1 MVVGYCVGE
10 ISLSELTFISD
21 KMPQVGEY
29 VIVEYD
35 NKKVLGMVE
44 SLVRGNDALN
54 IDLHEVEAIQTI
66 ARIGGKDY
74 YIKGKVKL
82 LGDVND
88 NLRLPR
94 TPALPGTPIKLADKE
109 ILNDVFKVKNPIK
122 LGTLV
127 NQSDIEVNVE
137 ANPVLNRHLAI
148 LAMTGA
154 GKSNTVAVLIDQLLG
169 YNVPVF
175 VFDMHGEYRDAKF
188 PNGNVNVIQ
197 PKINPQYMT
206 FYEIKR
212 LVSIPN
218 SAVIQERFFR
228 QAFNKA
234 QKMIRESTAHTSD
247 FLQLI
252 VDILYKDVEY
262 DEEGNIST
270 KTDKR
275 IIDVINKVED
285 SMDKYSNLFDSNKG
299 NILTS
304 IKIGHANVLDLSQTD
319 ESVAEVLVSHIMRN
333 SLQRRKNAVHGSS
346 NDTLDHPVFYIIEEA
361 HILAPNKRDSQ
372 SKHWIQRVARE
383 GRKFGLGL
391 CLVSQSP
398 KTVDHDALSQ
408 MNNMIILRLVEPE
421 DQRHVQSASE
431 SLSRDLIDQLPSL
444 NVGEAIVL
452 GLMTK
457 VPTLVKINEFKGR
470 RTGGDLDI
478 IGELAN
484 FNKKEDDELKRQ
496 EQEMD
501 DLGCYD
507 Y

>member
-1 MVVGYCVGE
+1 MTVGYCVGE

-29 VIVEYD
+29 VTIEYD
-35 NKKVLGMVE
+35 GKKVLGMVE
-44 SLVRGNDALN
+44 NLVRGNDALN
-54 IDLHEVEAIQTI
+54 VDLHDVDAIQTI

-109 ILNDVFKVKNPIK
+109 ILDEVFKVENPVR

-127 NQSDIEVNVE
+127 NQKDIVVNVE
-137 ANPVLNRHLAI
+137 GNPILNRHLAI

-154 GKSNTVAVLIDQLLG
+154 GKSNTVAVLMDQLIG
-169 YNVPVF
+169 YNVPIF
-175 VFDMHGEYRDAKF
+175 VFDMHGEYRDADF
-188 PNGNVNVIQ
+188 PNGDVNVIQ
-197 PKINPQYMT
+197 PKINPTYMSIH
-206 FYEIKR
+206 EIKK
-212 LVSIPN
+212 LVNIPN
-218 SAVIQERFFR
+218 NAYIQERHFR

-234 QKMIRESTAHTSD
+234 KNAIEEGTERTYKLLDAMY
-247 FLQLI
+247 
-252 VDILYKDVEY
+252 DILYVKSQ
-262 DEEGNIST
+262 EEGS
-270 KTDKR
+270 DKQ
-275 IIDVINKVED
+275 IVDVMNKIDDAK
-285 SMDKYSNLFDSNKG
+285 DKYNNLFDNNMA

-304 IKIGHANVLDLSQTD
+304 IKLGHVNVLDLSQTD
-319 ESVAEVLVSHIMRN
+319 ESVAEVLVSHILRN
-333 SLQRRKNAVHGSS
+333 ALKRRRNFFHGTS
-346 NDTLDHPVFYIIEEA
+346 NKTLDHPVFFVIEEA

-372 SKHWIQRVARE
+372 SKHWIQRIARE

-431 SLSRDLIDQLPSL
+431 SLSKDLINQLPSL

-452 GLMTK
+452 GLMSK
-457 VPTLVKINEFKGR
+457 VPTLVKIDEFKGR
-470 RTGGDLDI
+470 RTGGDIDI
-478 IGELAN
+478 IGDLAGHE
-484 FNKKEDDELKRQ
+484 KAEEDELKRQ
-496 EQEMD
+496 EQESL
-501 DLGCYD
+501 DLGYD

>member
-29 VIVEYD
+29 VTVEYD
-35 NKKVLGMVE
+35 GKKVLGMVE
-44 SLVRGNDALN
+44 NLVRGNDALD
-54 IDLHEVEAIQTI
+54 IDLHDVEAIQTI
-66 ARIGGKDY
+66 ARIGGNDY

-109 ILNDVFKVKNPIK
+109 ILDKVFKVKNPIR

-127 NQSDIEVNVE
+127 NQRDIEVNVE
-137 ANPVLNRHLAI
+137 GNPILNRHLAI

-154 GKSNTVAVLIDQLLG
+154 GKSNTVAVLMDQLLK
-169 YNVPVF
+169 YNVPIF
-175 VFDMHGEYRDAKF
+175 VFDMHGEYRDADF

-197 PKINPQYMT
+197 PKINPTYMN
-206 FYEIKR
+206 FSEIKR
-212 LVSIPN
+212 LVNIPN
-218 SAVIQERFFR
+218 NAYIQERHFR
-228 QAFNKA
+228 YAFNKA
-234 QKMIRESTAHTSD
+234 RTQINEGTEHTYK
-247 FLQLI
+247 FLEAMY
-252 VDILYKDVEY
+252 DILYVRSQ
-262 DEEGNIST
+262 EEGS
-270 KTDKR
+270 DKQ
-275 IIDVINKVED
+275 IVDVMNKIED
-285 SMDKYSNLFDSNKG
+285 AKDKYNNLFDNNKG

-304 IKIGHANVLDLSQTD
+304 IKVGHVNVLDLSQTD
-319 ESVAEVLVSHIMRN
+319 ESVSEVLVSHILRN
-333 SLQRRKNAVHGSS
+333 ALQRRKNFFHGSS
-346 NDTLDHPVFYIIEEA
+346 DKTLNHSVFFVIEEA

-431 SLSRDLIDQLPSL
+431 SLSKDLINQLPSL

-452 GLMTK
+452 GLMSK
-457 VPTLVKINEFKGR
+457 VPTLVKIDEFKGR

-478 IGELAN
+478 IGDLAS
-484 FNKKEDDELKRQ
+484 FEKDEEDEIRRQ
-496 EQEMD
+496 EQESL
-501 DLGCYD
+501 DLGYD

>member
-1 MVVGYCVGE
+1 MVVGFCVGE
-10 ISLSELTFISD
+10 ISLTELTFISD

-29 VIVEYD
+29 VTVDYD
-35 NKKVLGMVE
+35 GKKVLGMVE
-44 SLVRGNDALN
+44 NLVRGNDALN
-54 IDLHEVEAIQTI
+54 IDLHDVDAIQTI
-66 ARIGGKDY
+66 ARIGGSDY

-88 NLRLPR
+88 NLKLPR

-109 ILNDVFKVKNPIK
+109 ILNEVFKVKNPIR

-137 ANPVLNRHLAI
+137 GNPILNRHLAI

-154 GKSNTVAVLIDQLLG
+154 GKSNTVAVLMDQLLS
-169 YNVPVF
+169 YSVPIF
-175 VFDMHGEYRDAKF
+175 VFDMHGEYRDADF
-188 PNGNVNVIQ
+188 PNGDVNVIQ
-197 PKINPQYMT
+197 PKINPVYMSIH
-206 FYEIKR
+206 EIRR

-228 QAFNKA
+228 RAFNKA
-234 QKMIRESTAHTSD
+234 QSMVSGATAHTSN

-252 VDILYKDVEY
+252 VDILTKEANF
-262 DEEGNIST
+262 DEDGNVGANV
-270 KTDKR
+270 DKR
-275 IIDVINKVED
+275 IVDVINKVED
-285 SMDKYSNLFDSNKG
+285 AMDKYGNLFDNNKG
-299 NILTS
+299 NILTT
-304 IKIGHANVLDLSQTD
+304 IKVGQVNVLDLSQTD
-319 ESVAEVLVSHIMRN
+319 ESVAEVLVSHILRN
-333 SLQRRKNAVHGSS
+333 ALQRRKNYFHGGS
-346 NDTLDHPVFYIIEEA
+346 DKTLDHPVFFVIEEA

-431 SLSRDLIDQLPSL
+431 SLSKDLINQLPSL

-452 GLMTK
+452 GLMSK
-457 VPTLVKINEFKGR
+457 VPTLVKIDEFKGR

-478 IGELAN
+478 IGDLAS
-484 FNKKEDDELKRQ
+484 FNESEEEEIESQ
-496 EQEMD
+496 ERESL
-501 DLGCYD
+501 DLGYD

>member
-1 MVVGYCVGE
+1 MVVGFCVGE
-10 ISLSELTFISD
+10 ISLTELTFISD

-29 VIVEYD
+29 VTVDYD
-35 NKKVLGMVE
+35 GKKVLGMVE
-44 SLVRGNDALN
+44 NLVRGNDALN
-54 IDLHEVEAIQTI
+54 IDLHDVDAIQTI
-66 ARIGGKDY
+66 ARIGGNDY

-109 ILNDVFKVKNPIK
+109 ILNKVFKVKNPVK

-127 NQSDIEVNVE
+127 NQRDIEVNVE
-137 ANPVLNRHLAI
+137 GNPILNRHLAI

-154 GKSNTVAVLIDQLLG
+154 GKSNTVAVLMDQLLG
-169 YNVPVF
+169 YNVPIF
-175 VFDMHGEYRDAKF
+175 VFDMHGEYRDADF
-188 PNGNVNVIQ
+188 PNGSVNVIQ
-197 PKINPQYMT
+197 PKINPKYMT
-206 FYEIKR
+206 FSEIKK
-212 LVSIPN
+212 LVNIPN
-218 SAVIQERFFR
+218 NAFIQERHFR
-228 QAFNKA
+228 YAFNKA
-234 QKMIRESTAHTSD
+234 RKQIEEGTEHTYKFLEAMYDILAVRSQEEGSD
-247 FLQLI
+247 KQI
-252 VDILYKDVEY
+252 VDVMNKIDDAKDRY
-262 DEEGNIST
+262 N
-270 KTDKR
+270 
-275 IIDVINKVED
+275 
-285 SMDKYSNLFDSNKG
+285 NLFDNNKG

-304 IKIGHANVLDLSQTD
+304 IKVGHVNVLDLSQTD
-319 ESVAEVLVSHIMRN
+319 ESVSEVLVSHILRN
-333 SLQRRKNAVHGSS
+333 ALQRRKNAVHGNSK
-346 NDTLDHPVFYIIEEA
+346 DKLEHPVFFVVEEA

-372 SKHWIQRVARE
+372 SKYWIQRIARE

-431 SLSRDLIDQLPSL
+431 SLSKDLINQLPSL

-452 GLMTK
+452 GLMSK
-457 VPTLVKINEFKGR
+457 VPTLVKIDEFKGR

-478 IGELAN
+478 IGDLAT
-484 FNKKEDDELKRQ
+484 FNQSEEEEIKSQ
-496 EQEMD
+496 ERESL
-501 DLGCYD
+501 DLGYD